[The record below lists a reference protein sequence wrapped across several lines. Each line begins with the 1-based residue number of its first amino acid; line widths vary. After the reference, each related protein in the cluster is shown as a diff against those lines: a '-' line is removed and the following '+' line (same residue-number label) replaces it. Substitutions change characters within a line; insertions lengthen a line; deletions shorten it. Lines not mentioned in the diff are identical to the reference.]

1 MHLIGFQDSE
11 QTIKLQ
17 YLLPERCIRK
27 IAEIYYILKMY
38 AAFLMF
44 VLNIRPQ

>member
-17 YLLPERCIRK
+17 YLLPERYIRK

-44 VLNIRPQ
+44 VLNIRTQ